1 MSNLSGKVA
10 LVTGG
15 TSGIGKATVERL
27 AADGARVVF
36 TGSNDAAAQ
45 AIVAHTG
52 ATFFKSRV
60 QEPADWA
67 RFDALIRA
75 DFGRL
80 DIAFANAGM
89 ERGDS
94 SVEHIKL
101 DAWNGL
107 LDVNLTGVMLTA
119 QAAVRLM
126 RDNPGGP
133 TGSIIVNS
141 SMSAHKVMGNFVAY
155 STTKGAVLALS
166 KSTAMHCANEG
177 MKIRCNA
184 ILPGVVQTEM
194 IQAIIDKSPDS
205 AAALAAYQGMSPL
218 RRMAQVEEIAAL
230 VSFLSSDEAAFI
242 SGAEYAIDGASTS
255 GMMGV

>member
-1 MSNLSGKVA
+1 MANLAGKVA

-15 TSGIGKATVERL
+15 TSGIGKATVARL
-27 AADGARVVF
+27 AADGARVIF
-36 TGSNDAAAQ
+36 TGSNEAAAGEIS
-45 AIVAHTG
+45 AATG

-60 QEPADWA
+60 QDPADWT
-67 RFDALIRA
+67 RFDAQVRA

-94 SVEHIKL
+94 SVESIAL
-101 DAWNGL
+101 ESWNEL

-133 TGSIIVNS
+133 TGSIIINS

-194 IQAIIDKSPDS
+194 IQGIIDKSPDS

-230 VSFLSSDEAAFI
+230 VSFLASDEAAFI
-242 SGAEYAIDGASTS
+242 SGAEYAIDGASTA

>member
-1 MSNLSGKVA
+1 MSNLTGKVA

-15 TSGIGKATVERL
+15 TSGIGKATVARL
-27 AADGARVVF
+27 AADGARVIF
-36 TGSNDAAAQ
+36 TGSNDAAA
-45 AIVAHTG
+45 AGIVAATG

-60 QEPADWA
+60 QEPADWV
-67 RFDALIRA
+67 RFDALVRA

-94 SVEHIKL
+94 SVETIAL

-126 RDNPGGP
+126 RDNPGGA

-194 IQAIIDKSPDS
+194 IQGIIDKSPDS

-230 VSFLSSDEAAFI
+230 VSFLASDEAAFI

>member
-1 MSNLSGKVA
+1 MGKLDGKVA

-15 TSGIGKATVERL
+15 TSGIGKATVARL
-27 AADGARVVF
+27 AADGAKVIF
-36 TGSNDAAAQ
+36 TGSNEAAAAEITAQ
-45 AIVAHTG
+45 TG
-52 ATFFKSRV
+52 ANFFKSRV
-60 QEPADWA
+60 QSPDDWQ
-67 RFDALIRA
+67 RFDAMVRS
-75 DFGRL
+75 DHGRL

-94 SVEHIKL
+94 SVERIDI
-101 DAWNGL
+101 DAWDEL
-107 LDVNLTGVMLTA
+107 LAVNLTGVMLTA

-133 TGSIIVNS
+133 SGSIIVNS
-141 SMSAHKVMGNFVAY
+141 SMSAYKTMGNFVAY

-184 ILPGVVQTEM
+184 ILPGVVETEL
-194 IQAIIDKSPDS
+194 IRAIIDKSPDS
-205 AAALAAYQGMSPL
+205 AAARSAYQSMSPM

-230 VSFLSSDEAAFI
+230 VAFLASDEAGFI
-242 SGAEYAIDGASTS
+242 SGSEYAIDGASTA

>member
-27 AADGARVVF
+27 CADGAQVIF
-36 TGSNDAAAQ
+36 TGSNEAAAA
-45 AIVAHTG
+45 AITAATG

-67 RFDALIRA
+67 RLDALVRA

-89 ERGDS
+89 ESGDS
-94 SVEHIKL
+94 SVEKIAL
-101 DAWNGL
+101 DDWNGL
-107 LDVNLTGVMLTA
+107 LAVNLTGVMLTA

-133 TGSIIVNS
+133 TGSIIINS
-141 SMSAHKVMGNFVAY
+141 SMSAYKTMGNFVAY

-177 MKIRCNA
+177 LKIRCNA

-205 AAALAAYQGMSPL
+205 AGALAAYQSMSPL

-230 VSFLSSDEAAFI
+230 VSFLASDEAAFI
-242 SGAEYAIDGASTS
+242 SGGEYAIDGASTA

>member
-1 MSNLSGKVA
+1 MSDLTGKVA

-15 TSGIGKATVERL
+15 TSGIGKAAVTRL
-27 AADGARVVF
+27 SADGAKVIF
-36 TGSNDAAAQ
+36 TGSNEEAAA
-45 AIVAHTG
+45 AITAATG
-52 ATFFKSRV
+52 AVFFKSRV
-60 QEPADWA
+60 QDPADWA
-67 RFDALIRA
+67 RFDALVRA

-94 SVEHIKL
+94 SVEQIAL
-101 DAWNGL
+101 DDWNGL

-126 RDNPGGP
+126 RDNSGGA
-133 TGSIIVNS
+133 TGSIIINS

-155 STTKGAVLALS
+155 STTKGAVLSLS

-177 MKIRCNA
+177 LKIRCNA

-218 RRMAQVEEIAAL
+218 RRMAQVEEVAAL
-230 VSFLSSDEAAFI
+230 VSFLASDEAAFI
-242 SGAEYAIDGASTS
+242 SGAEYAIDGASTA

>member
-1 MSNLSGKVA
+1 MSNLAGKVA

-27 AADGARVVF
+27 SADGARVIF
-36 TGSNDAAAQ
+36 TGSNETAAA
-45 AIVAHTG
+45 AITAATG
-52 ATFFKSRV
+52 ATFLNGRV

-67 RFDALIRA
+67 RFDALVRA

-94 SVEHIKL
+94 SVEHIAL

-126 RDNPGGP
+126 RDNPGGA
-133 TGSIIVNS
+133 TGSIIINS
-141 SMSAHKVMGNFVAY
+141 SMSAYKTMGNFVAY

-166 KSTAMHCANEG
+166 KSIAMHCANEG
-177 MKIRCNA
+177 MKVRCNA
-184 ILPGVVQTEM
+184 ILPGVVQTEL

-205 AAALAAYQGMSPL
+205 AAALAAYQSMSPL

-230 VSFLSSDEAAFI
+230 VSFLASDEAAFI
-242 SGAEYAIDGASTS
+242 SGGEYAIDGASTA

>member
-1 MSNLSGKVA
+1 MSNLAGKIA

-27 AADGARVVF
+27 SADGGRVIF
-36 TGSNDAAAQ
+36 TGSNDAAAA
-45 AIVAHTG
+45 AITAATG

-60 QEPADWA
+60 QEPADWV
-67 RFDALIRA
+67 RFDALVRA

-94 SVEHIKL
+94 SVEHIAL

-126 RDNPGGP
+126 RDNPGGA
-133 TGSIIVNS
+133 TGSIIINS
-141 SMSAHKVMGNFVAY
+141 SMSAYKTMGNFVAY

-166 KSTAMHCANEG
+166 KSIAMHCANEG
-177 MKIRCNA
+177 MKVRCNA
-184 ILPGVVQTEM
+184 ILPGVVQTEL

-205 AAALAAYQGMSPL
+205 AVALAAYQGMSPL

-230 VSFLSSDEAAFI
+230 VSFLASDEAAFI
-242 SGAEYAIDGASTS
+242 SGGEYAIDGASTA